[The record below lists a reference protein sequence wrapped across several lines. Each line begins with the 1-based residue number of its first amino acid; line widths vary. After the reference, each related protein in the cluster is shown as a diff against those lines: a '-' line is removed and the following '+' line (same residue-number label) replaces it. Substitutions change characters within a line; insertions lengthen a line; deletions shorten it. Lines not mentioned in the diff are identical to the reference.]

1 VPRLIDHDAR
11 DQEIAA
17 AALRVLGRD
26 GLTSL
31 SVRKVAEEAGLAT
44 ASLRRAFPTQDA
56 LRRFCLQAVAERA
69 TRRIRGLAG
78 EGIARVE
85 AMLAELLP
93 LDEERRVELGAQ
105 VQLGALALT
114 DDALHAEVVTL
125 NLAVRGACTAGIT
138 ELDRTG
144 GLHASRDA
152 EAEAETLHALLDG
165 TALHLLWHPESLPGD
180 AARVLLGRHRR
191 ALAGPV
197 SGGRGA

>member
-144 GLHASRDA
+144 GQHASRDA

-180 AARVLLGRHRR
+180 AARVLLGRHLR